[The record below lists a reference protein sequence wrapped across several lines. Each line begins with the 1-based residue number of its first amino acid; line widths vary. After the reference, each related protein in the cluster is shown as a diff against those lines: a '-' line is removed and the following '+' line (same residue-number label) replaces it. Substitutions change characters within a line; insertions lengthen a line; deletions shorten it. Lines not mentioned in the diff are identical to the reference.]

1 MMSSYSIDDVDFR
14 ILQLLIYDSTISHR
28 DIGLQVHMTGQ
39 AVGARI
45 RKMQDTGVIEG
56 YTVRWNPDKIGETI
70 HAFITVF
77 LGSNTIHPAFQTFAK
92 QHDSV
97 KEMHRVSGEGC
108 YWIRVRAGSQEDLNI
123 FLDELL
129 KFGNYRVNLSM
140 GKLK

>member
-1 MMSSYSIDDVDFR
+1 MMDSNVIDDVDFR
-14 ILQLLIYDSTISHR
+14 ILQLLIKDSTISHKV
-28 DIGLQVHMTGQ
+28 IGQQVHMTGQ

-56 YTVRWNPDKIGETI
+56 YTIRWNHNKVGEAI

-77 LGSNTIHPAFQTFAK
+77 LSSHTDHPGFQTFAK
-92 QHDSV
+92 EHTSV

-108 YWIRVRAGSQEDLNI
+108 YWMEVRSRSQADLNA

-140 GKLK
+140 EKLK